1 MNAKP
6 MVEYDY
12 ANLHPRILYAEAGLI
27 PPDDCYSDIYPK
39 CPGWVMPNQENMRK
53 TVKIALNA
61 MLNATKPLKR
71 PPRGFRKSDCNCS
84 WKDLCEAILKKHQ
97 PIADKFFTG
106 QGLRL
111 QRIDTEIA

>member
-1 MNAKP
+1 MNSGGRFYGGWWQEVPKGYRQYIVMNGKP

-53 TVKIALNA
+53 TVKIAL
-61 MLNATKPLKR
+61 
-71 PPRGFRKSDCNCS
+71 
-84 WKDLCEAILKKHQ
+84 I
-97 PIADKFFTG
+97 
-106 QGLRL
+106 
-111 QRIDTEIA
+111 